1 MDENGLTAIC
11 CSGTDDCG
19 GKEKNF
25 QCIDVEECNIIFK
38 KCKGILQNF
47 TKYMPPLKLR
57 WIPKG
62 SHPKTA

>member
-1 MDENGLTAIC
+1 MDKNGLTAIC

-38 KCKGILQNF
+38 KCKGILQNEAQ
-47 TKYMPPLKLR
+47 MD
-57 WIPKG
+57 
-62 SHPKTA
+62 S